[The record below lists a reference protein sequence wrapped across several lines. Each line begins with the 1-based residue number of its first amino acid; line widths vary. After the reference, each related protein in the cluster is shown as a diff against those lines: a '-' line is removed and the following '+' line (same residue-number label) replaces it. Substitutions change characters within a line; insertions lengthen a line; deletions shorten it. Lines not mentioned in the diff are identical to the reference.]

1 MARATGGG
9 VEYWLELPITELF
22 KFMVELATQLEK
34 EKKEM
39 EREGR

>member
-1 MARATGGG
+1 M
-9 VEYWLELPITELF
+9 ELPITELF